1 MQENISQ
8 VLTKVKEGL
17 DPIQARILL
26 NDIYVNSTGIFNIKE
41 KSKRPLNAIAMFDAE
56 EHGINSYLVD
66 SLRLFRD
73 NKVYKYFGLSWAD
86 MKKLTHEEF
95 VFIMELAA
103 EANSEEQKKISSTL
117 NSFNEAK

>member
-1 MQENISQ
+1 
-8 VLTKVKEGL
+8 
-17 DPIQARILL
+17 
-26 NDIYVNSTGIFNIKE
+26 
-41 KSKRPLNAIAMFDAE
+41 
-56 EHGINSYLVD
+56 
-66 SLRLFRD
+66 
-73 NKVYKYFGLSWAD
+73 

>member
-1 MQENISQ
+1 
-8 VLTKVKEGL
+8 
-17 DPIQARILL
+17 
-26 NDIYVNSTGIFNIKE
+26 
-41 KSKRPLNAIAMFDAE
+41 MFDAE

-103 EANSEEQKKISSTL
+103 EANSEDQKKITSTL
-117 NSFNEAK
+117 NSFNEIK

>member
-8 VLTKVKEGL
+8 VLTKIKEGL